1 MSEIKTIR
9 DTIHEAEAILSGGA
23 PSPEGK
29 MDARWQAVIALEE
42 FIETNPQ
49 EVWQFI
55 RKWGSHK
62 DDDIRSAIAT
72 CLLEH
77 LLEFDFETYFPKV
90 EIEVKESILF
100 EDMFCSC
107 SKFGQAEE
115 PVNAKRF
122 DRLQDKC
129 KRVR

>member
-1 MSEIKTIR
+1 MSEIKTIQ
-9 DTIHEAEAILSGGA
+9 DAIQEAEAILPGGA
-23 PSPEGK
+23 PSPGGK
-29 MDARWQAVIALEE
+29 MDARWQAVIAVAK

-55 RKWGSHK
+55 RKWGAYK

-77 LLEFDFETYFPKV
+77 LLEFDFETFFPKV
-90 EIEVKESILF
+90 EIGVKESLLF
-100 EDMFCSC
+100 GDMFCGC

-122 DRLQDKC
+122 DVLQDKC
-129 KRVR
+129 KRMR